1 MKNCDFLRKST
12 PSNDKTRN
20 SSLTD
25 INTGAMPTL
34 KENNQL
40 MEVVNPAA
48 YLQEKKIANMPG
60 LSNYQLKEA
69 SNMEISNEA
78 KPPTAIDNIFKLQF
92 MNDGELE
99 ILKDSANEYKHTH
112 NMNASEKVS
121 YEMSILP
128 MLDLS

>member
-1 MKNCDFLRKST
+1 MKNCDFLRKPT

-25 INTGAMPTL
+25 INTGTTPTL

-60 LSNYQLKEA
+60 LSNNQLKEA
-69 SNMEISNEA
+69 STIEISDEA

-92 MNDGELE
+92 MNDAEME
-99 ILKDSANEYKHTH
+99 IFKDSANEYKHTH
-112 NMNASEKVS
+112 NMNATEKVS
-121 YEMSILP
+121 
-128 MLDLS
+128 